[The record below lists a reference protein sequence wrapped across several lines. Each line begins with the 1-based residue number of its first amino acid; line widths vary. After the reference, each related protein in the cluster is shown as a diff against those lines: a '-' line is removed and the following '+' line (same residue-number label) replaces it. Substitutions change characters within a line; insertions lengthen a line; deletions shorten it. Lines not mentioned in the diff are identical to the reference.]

1 MQDRH
6 RPPGDPMNV
15 CPSSYDKV
23 TVGGELGEAG
33 IGSRPV

>member
-23 TVGGELGEAG
+23 TVGGEPREPGV
-33 IGSRPV
+33 GSRPV